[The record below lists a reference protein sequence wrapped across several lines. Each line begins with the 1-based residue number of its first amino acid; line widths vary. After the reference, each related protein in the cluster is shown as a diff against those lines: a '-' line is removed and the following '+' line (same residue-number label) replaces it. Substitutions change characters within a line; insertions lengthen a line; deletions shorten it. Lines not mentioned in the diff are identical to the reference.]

1 MKIRLA
7 LNSTEAKAK
16 LKRWGGELRQKVQK
30 AAAVALTREAP
41 KIKAA
46 MQAHVGS
53 KLKVARPAFLK
64 TLFAKVMN
72 AKPDRLPALHV
83 GSKVPW
89 LGIHENGGTIKG
101 KLLIPLH
108 GRVGRKQF
116 KAQIAAL
123 RRGGNAYF
131 VKAKNGNLILMAEN
145 QKEYD
150 RPLSGFKRRYRKATG
165 AGRLKRGEDVPIAV
179 LVSRVTIK
187 RRLDVIGVVKG
198 RMPELGTAIER
209 QFKTLS

>member
-7 LNSTEAKAK
+7 LDSTEAKANLTRWSEK
-16 LKRWGGELRQKVQK
+16 LRKKLHQASG
-30 AAAVALTREAP
+30 AALAREAP
-41 KIKAA
+41 KMKTA
-46 MQAHVGS
+46 MQAHVAS

-89 LGIHENGGTIKG
+89 LGIHETGGTIKG

-131 VKAKNGNLILMAEN
+131 VKAKNGNLVLMAEN

-150 RPLSGFKRRYRKATG
+150 RPLSGFKRRYRKASG
-165 AGRLKRGEDVPIAV
+165 SGRLKRGADVPIAV

-187 RRLDVIGVVKG
+187 RRLDVIGVIQG
-198 RMPELGTAIER
+198 RIPELGAAMER
-209 QFKTLS
+209 QLKTLD

>member
-1 MKIRLA
+1 MKIRLT
-7 LNSTEAKAK
+7 LNRTEAKAQ
-16 LKRWGGELRQKVQK
+16 LTGWVGELRKKVRK
-30 AAAVALTREAP
+30 AAVVALTREAT
-41 KIKAA
+41 KVRAA

-53 KLKVARPAFLK
+53 KLKIARPAFLK

-72 AKPDRLPALHV
+72 AKPERLPALHV

-89 LGIHENGGTIKG
+89 LGIHESGGTIKG

-131 VKAKNGNLILMAEN
+131 VKARNGNLVLMAEN

-150 RPLSGFKRRYRKATG
+150 RPLSGFKGAT
-165 AGRLKRGEDVPIAV
+165 V
-179 LVSRVTIK
+179 K
-187 RRLDVIGVVKG
+187 RRVQGD
-198 RMPELGTAIER
+198 
-209 QFKTLS
+209 

>member
-1 MKIRLA
+1 MKIRIT
-7 LNSTEAKAK
+7 LNRIEAKAQ
-16 LKRWGGELRQKVQK
+16 LTGWVGELRKKVRK
-30 AAAVALTREAP
+30 AAVVALTREAP
-41 KIKAA
+41 KVRAA

-53 KLKVARPAFLK
+53 KLKIARPAFLK

-72 AKPDRLPALHV
+72 AKPERLPALHV

-89 LGIHENGGTIKG
+89 LGIHESGGTIKG

-131 VKAKNGNLILMAEN
+131 VKARNGNLVLMAEN

-150 RPLSGFKRRYRKATG
+150 RPLSGFKRRYRKASG
-165 AGRLKRGEDVPIAV
+165 SGRLKRGADVPIAV

-187 RRLDVIGVVKG
+187 RRLDVIGVIQG
-198 RMPELGTAIER
+198 RIPELGTAIER
-209 QFKTLS
+209 QLKILG

>member
-1 MKIRLA
+1 MKIRLT
-7 LNSTEAKAK
+7 LNRTEAKTQ
-16 LKRWGGELRQKVQK
+16 LTGWVGELRKKVRK
-30 AAAVALTREAP
+30 AAVVALTREAP
-41 KIKAA
+41 KVRAA

-53 KLKVARPAFLK
+53 KLKIARPAFLK

-72 AKPDRLPALHV
+72 AKPERLPALHV

-89 LGIHENGGTIKG
+89 LGIHESGGTIKG

-108 GRVGRKQF
+108 GHVGRKQF

-131 VKAKNGNLILMAEN
+131 VKARNGNLVLMAEN

-150 RPLSGFKRRYRKATG
+150 RPLSGFKRRYRKASG
-165 AGRLKRGEDVPIAV
+165 SGRLKRGADVPIAV

-187 RRLDVIGVVKG
+187 RRLDVIGIIQG
-198 RMPELGTAIER
+198 RIPELGTAIER
-209 QFKTLS
+209 QLKTLS

>member
-1 MKIRLA
+1 MKIRLT
-7 LNSTEAKAK
+7 LNRTEAKTQ
-16 LKRWGGELRQKVQK
+16 LTGWVGELRKKVRK
-30 AAAVALTREAP
+30 AAVVALTREAP
-41 KIKAA
+41 KVRAA

-53 KLKVARPAFLK
+53 KLKITRPAFLK

-72 AKPDRLPALHV
+72 VKPERLPALHV

-89 LGIHENGGTIKG
+89 LGIHESGGTIKG

-131 VKAKNGNLILMAEN
+131 VKARNGNLVLMAEN

-150 RPLSGFKRRYRKATG
+150 RPLSGFKRRYRKASG
-165 AGRLKRGEDVPIAV
+165 SGRLKRGADVPIAV

-187 RRLDVIGVVKG
+187 RRLDVIGVIEG
-198 RMPELGTAIER
+198 RIPEFGTAIER
-209 QFKTLS
+209 QLKTLS

>member
-7 LNSTEAKAK
+7 LNSAEAKGK
-16 LKRWGGELRQKVQK
+16 LKRWGGELRQKIQK
-30 AAAVALTREAP
+30 AAGVALTREAP

-89 LGIHENGGTIKG
+89 LGIHEAGGTIKG

-131 VKAKNGNLILMAEN
+131 VKAKNGNLVLMAEN

-150 RPLSGFKRRYRKATG
+150 RPLSGFKRRIR
-165 AGRLKRGEDVPIAV
+165 R
-179 LVSRVTIK
+179 TISARDK
-187 RRLDVIGVVKG
+187 SEFQNVKS
-198 RMPELGTAIER
+198 P
-209 QFKTLS
+209 